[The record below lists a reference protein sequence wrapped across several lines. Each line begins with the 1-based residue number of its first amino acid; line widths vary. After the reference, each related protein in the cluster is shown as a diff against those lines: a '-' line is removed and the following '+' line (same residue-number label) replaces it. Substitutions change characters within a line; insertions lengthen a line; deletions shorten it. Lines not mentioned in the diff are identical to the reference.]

1 MAEVS
6 MSLPFSID
14 PFGKVTQ
21 TTDQAKIWSDRV
33 RSVIGTGLQERA
45 MRPALGTAIP
55 SAIFDSQD
63 NAASLIQK
71 EVETSFSNQ
80 LPILKLQTVNSV
92 YDQYTGIMNVSIVYN
107 LPNNQQ
113 ANVNIGLATIQ
124 GNAPITQEI
133 T

>member
-6 MSLPFSID
+6 ISLPFSID

-21 TTDQAKIWSDRV
+21 TTDQTKIWSDRV
-33 RSVIGTGLQERA
+33 RSVIGTSLQERV
-45 MRPALGTAIP
+45 MRPGLGTAIP

-63 NAASLIQK
+63 NAVALIQK
-71 EVETSFSNQ
+71 EVEASFANQ
-80 LPILKLQTVNSV
+80 LPILKLQNVSSS
-92 YDQYTGIMNVSIVYN
+92 YDQYTGIMSVSIVYD
-107 LPNNQQ
+107 LPNKQQ

-124 GNAPITQEI
+124 GNAPITQEL

>member
-1 MAEVS
+1 MAEVGI
-6 MSLPFSID
+6 SLPFSID
-14 PFGKVTQ
+14 PFGKVAQ

-33 RSVIGTGLQERA
+33 RSVIGTGLQERV
-45 MRPALGTAIP
+45 MRPGLGTAIP

-63 NAASLIQK
+63 NAAALIQQ
-71 EVETSFSNQ
+71 EVEASFATQ
-80 LPILKLQTVNSV
+80 LSILKLQTVNSV
-92 YDQYTGIMNVSIVYN
+92 FDQYTGIMNVSIVYD
-107 LPNNQQ
+107 LPNKQQ

>member
-6 MSLPFSID
+6 ISLPFSID

-21 TTDQAKIWSDRV
+21 TTDQTKIWSDRV
-33 RSVIGTGLQERA
+33 RSVIGTSLQERV
-45 MRPALGTAIP
+45 MRPGLGTAIP

-63 NAASLIQK
+63 NAAALIQK
-71 EVETSFSNQ
+71 EVEASFANQ
-80 LPILKLQTVNSV
+80 LPILKLQNVSSS
-92 YDQYTGIMNVSIVYN
+92 YDQYTGIMSVSIVYD
-107 LPNNQQ
+107 LPNKQQ

-124 GNAPITQEI
+124 GNAPITQEL

>member
-33 RSVIGTGLQERA
+33 RSVIGTGLQERV

-133 T
+133 S